1 MTSTLLQVSV
11 VHTFILCVVMRIL
24 MGFCVGWVFRADV
37 SKRQLLTLAVSFG
50 LLYLLVRWCRSQ
62 MEHND

>member
-1 MTSTLLQVSV
+1 MLNLW
-11 VHTFILCVVMRIL
+11 M
-24 MGFCVGWVFRADV
+24 
-37 SKRQLLTLAVSFG
+37 LLTLAVSFG